1 MSVSGFC
8 SQIGFQGLDDT
19 MAWVRKPD
27 GQGWGRCVV
36 PESSTVNSSDLFSS
50 LLLGGK
56 KQ

>member
-36 PESSTVNSSDLFSS
+36 PESSTVNSSDLFYS